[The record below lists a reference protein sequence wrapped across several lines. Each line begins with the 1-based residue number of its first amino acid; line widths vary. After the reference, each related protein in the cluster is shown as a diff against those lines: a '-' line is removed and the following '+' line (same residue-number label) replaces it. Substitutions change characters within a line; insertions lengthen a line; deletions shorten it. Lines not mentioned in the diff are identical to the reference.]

1 MKALKI
7 IGYLILIIAVAIG
20 GLLTYVKTALPNV
33 GNAQDL
39 KIEYTPERIERG
51 RYLAYHVTAC
61 MDCHSARDW
70 EKFSGP
76 LVESTLGRGGE
87 RFDQGLGFP
96 GIYYSRN
103 ITPYGITHYTDGE
116 LFRVI
121 TTGVNKEGEAMFPL
135 MPYLY
140 YGKMDPEDIYSIIA
154 YVRTLEP
161 IEYAVEKSKH
171 DFPFNFIVNTIPQK
185 AEPQKRPDKSD
196 QLSYG
201 AYLTNAA
208 GCVECHTQ
216 VEKGQ
221 IIKELSFS
229 GGREFPLPDG
239 SIVRSSNLTT
249 ETETGIGAW
258 TEELFIQKFK
268 MYTDST
274 YASDPIMPGDF
285 NTWMPWTMY
294 AGMDREDLAAIFA
307 YLKTVPPINNKVVKF
322 TSGAKERNLSQLN
335 N

>member
-1 MKALKI
+1 
-7 IGYLILIIAVAIG
+7 
-20 GLLTYVKTALPNV
+20 
-33 GNAQDL
+33 
-39 KIEYTPERIERG
+39 
-51 RYLAYHVTAC
+51 
-61 MDCHSARDW
+61 
-70 EKFSGP
+70 
-76 LVESTLGRGGE
+76 
-87 RFDQGLGFP
+87 
-96 GIYYSRN
+96 
-103 ITPYGITHYTDGE
+103 
-116 LFRVI
+116 
-121 TTGVNKEGEAMFPL
+121 

-171 DFPFNFIVNTIPQK
+171 DFPYNFIVNTIPQK

-196 QLSYG
+196 KLSYG

-229 GGREFPLPDG
+229 GGREFSLPDG

-307 YLKTVPPINNKVVKF
+307 YLKTVPPINNKVAKF
-322 TSGAKERNLSQLN
+322 TSGAKEKNLSQLN